1 MGFTEDQTKIYNHPM
16 LLWDETDKY
25 VYCFAIGVM
34 AMGDMRAITE
44 LRTVYEQ
51 LIDEL
56 ELPLSRQQQVIID
69 INSYL
74 ETRLNE
80 VRTVICTK
88 KRQYCLLLDLYRLM
102 DKSVW
107 AREYCQKII
116 ENYIAVF
123 QFDAEEVR
131 FLTQMQ
137 EAMASCNEEQVRQAY
152 RLFTQQG
159 YEIPYAVM
167 KYFFPTFHLQ
177 HIIQNMQIKDGD
189 LALFEGEVFIEG
201 DVLVEAGGTL
211 CFRDAEVTI
220 QGRICLQGGRLRIE
234 HAKVYAGQ
242 CRDLYLLQVVSTSVV
257 IVDRSMIDL
266 QNNCGFVRQ
275 FAGRLILK
283 DSMLCHSGQTAM
295 IRFAGASM
303 VVKRCEFLDGKMGL
317 LFLESAADVRIEQS
331 SFTNGT
337 AEYGGAVY
345 SESIGSVEL
354 LQCNFWTCK
363 AKYLGDA
370 VYFKYYKLGQRCEQ
384 CAVDGKESEAGSFFQ
399 EDAAIVQMLEHQKEQ
414 R

>member
-1 MGFTEDQTKIYNHPM
+1 MGFTEDQTKIYTHPM
-16 LLWDETDKY
+16 MLWDQEDKY
-25 VYCFAIGVM
+25 IYCFAIGVM
-34 AMGDMRAITE
+34 TMGDMRAITE

-51 LIDEL
+51 MMDEL
-56 ELPLSRQQQVIID
+56 ELPLNQQQQVIVD
-69 INSYL
+69 INSHL
-74 ETRLNE
+74 EKWLDEIRR
-80 VRTVICTK
+80 VFCTK

-107 AREYCQKII
+107 AREYCKKII
-116 ENYIAVF
+116 DNYIAIF

-131 FLTQMQ
+131 FLVQIQ
-137 EAMASCNEEQVRQAY
+137 DAMESHNEEQVRQAY
-152 RLFTQQG
+152 RFFTKQG

-167 KYFFPTFHLQ
+167 RYFFPTFYVQ
-177 HIIQNMQIKDGD
+177 HVIQNMHIKDGH
-189 LALFEGEVFIEG
+189 LALFEGEVFIGG

-220 QGRICLQGGRLRIE
+220 QGHICLQGGRLRIE
-234 HAKVYAGQ
+234 HAKVYAAQ
-242 CRDLYLLQVVSTSVV
+242 CQDLYLLQVVSTSVI
-257 IVDRSMIDL
+257 IVDHSMINL

-283 DSMLCHSGQTAM
+283 DSTICHSAQTVM

-303 VVKRCEFLDGKMGL
+303 VIRRCEFYDGKMGL
-317 LFLESAADVRIEQS
+317 LLLEETADVRIEHS
-331 SFTNGT
+331 SFANGI

-345 SESIGSVEL
+345 SESIGNVEV
-354 LQCNFWTCK
+354 LQCNFWMCK

-370 VYFKYYKLGQRCEQ
+370 VYFKYYKLGQRCKQ
-384 CAVDGKESEAGSFFQ
+384 CTVDGKESKPGDFFQ
-399 EDAAIVQMLEHQKEQ
+399 GDSPIVQMLERKNEQ